1 MPNGKVEK
9 HTDPG
14 SFGQSLAE
22 LALQQA
28 RQQSG
33 GHDPTGPVE
42 FQATVT
48 VTPGSWTVTVNF
60 YGYTTGYY
68 WRP

>member
-1 MPNGKVEK
+1 
-9 HTDPG
+9 
-14 SFGQSLAE
+14 LAE